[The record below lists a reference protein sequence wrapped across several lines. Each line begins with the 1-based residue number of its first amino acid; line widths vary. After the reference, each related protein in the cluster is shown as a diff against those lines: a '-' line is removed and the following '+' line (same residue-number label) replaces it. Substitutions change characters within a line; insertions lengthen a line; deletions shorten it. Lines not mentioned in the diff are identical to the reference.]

1 MDIITAVLLDD
12 ETKNNELLKIYLK
25 RYCPSIRVVALAK
38 TVKKAIRKID

>member
-25 RYCPSIRVVALAK
+25 LLPIYKGCCFSQNSQK
-38 TVKKAIRKID
+38 GYKKDR